1 MPARSRWFGIADLAL
16 TPTWVIVLIF
26 YVGTLAWTVQLSLTN
41 SRLLPTG
48 TFVGLEQYV
57 TLFSSQRWLVSL
69 VNLAIFGPLFVGG
82 CLLIGFLLAIMLD
95 QKVRFES
102 GFRTLILYP
111 YSMSFI
117 VTGLVWQW
125 MFNPGL
131 GIQETVRSLGWE
143 TFVFDWIVRRD
154 MAIFTIVIAGIW
166 HSSGLVMVLM
176 LAGLRGVDAD
186 IWKASRIDGIPAWRT
201 YISIILPQLV
211 PMISTATILLML
223 GVIKSYD
230 LVIALTG
237 GGPGISTEVPAKFAM
252 DYFFD
257 RQNIGLGSAASVV
270 MLVGVLAILAPW
282 YFARSL
288 RKTRN

>member
-257 RQNIGLGSAASVV
+257 RQNIGLGSAASVA

-288 RKTRN
+288 RRTRN